1 MIVLMWADT
10 YELLRTSNLTLL
22 KNNSDVSDDLPLW
35 RNFCFLQ
42 FFKYPGINIIG
53 QLPGQYTGSPE
64 DKIVLIG
71 SHYDSVDTTPGVD
84 DNGSGMTALLQALKL
99 YTNPG

>member
-10 YELLRTSNLTLL
+10 YELLRTSNLILL

-53 QLPGQYTGSPE
+53 QLPGRYTGSPE

>member
-1 MIVLMWADT
+1 MLLSTFIELVLS
-10 YELLRTSNLTLL
+10 LCNVL
-22 KNNSDVSDDLPLW
+22 
-35 RNFCFLQ
+35 FLV
-42 FFKYPGINIIG
+42 FKYPGVNIIG
-53 QLPGQYTGSPE
+53 QLPGRYTGSRD

-71 SHYDSVDTTPGVD
+71 SHYDSEDTTPGVD